1 MKWFIVVLMLGV
13 NTDGTRDTF
22 VYTQPKF
29 DTADACQEYV
39 YINSGQMGRAMMQE
53 FQGKQIE
60 NVYCIQKDK
69 LERLFELELDIK
81 SGTHI

>member
-22 VYTQPKF
+22 VYTQPNF
-29 DTADACQEYV
+29 DTVDACQEYV
-39 YINSGQMGRAMMQE
+39 YINSTQLGRSMIEE

-60 NVYCIQKDK
+60 RVFCIQKDK
-69 LERLFELELDIK
+69 LERLLELDVD
-81 SGTHI
+81 SGTQI